1 MKIIIKAILILL
13 GSISL
18 FLGVLGIFVPGL
30 PTTPFLLLS
39 AGMYIRSSEKLYNMV
54 ITNKL
59 LGPYIINYQRN
70 KCMTLRL
77 KIYSISLMWIM
88 ITLSCVLFIQ
98 NTLPMF
104 LVLALGIVGTCV
116 MGFAIK
122 TCRHKPKYT
131 GQSRMSASKK

>member
-1 MKIIIKAILILL
+1 MKSITKAILILL

-18 FLGVLGIFVPGL
+18 FLGALGIFIPGL

-39 AGMYIRSSEKLYNMV
+39 AGLYSHSSTKLYNMV

-59 LGPYIINYQRN
+59 LGPYIINYHRN
-70 KCMTLRL
+70 KCMTLKL

-88 ITLSCVLFIQ
+88 ITLSCVLFIKS
-98 NTLPMF
+98 TLPMF
-104 LVLALGIVGTCV
+104 LVLALGIVGTFV
-116 MGFAIK
+116 MGFVIK
-122 TCRHKPKYT
+122 TCRHKPKYN